1 MFKLHKVCNVF
12 IAAFLLT
19 IAFYQSAFAMI
30 PVIDALNAKLNLVT
44 SLKTATMVIQQIQ
57 QIQNQLQ
64 AIKYQATNLKT
75 LSGQNWDN
83 ARQSLSQLGN
93 AMQQGKSLAYSA
105 SNVDQQFKQR
115 FPGYTGSQGST
126 SDYSGEYK
134 KWVQT
139 NQDTMNGVMD
149 QINASY
155 EQQSQE
161 EALDQLLAQKAK
173 TPQGR
178 MQALQVGNEI
188 AAEQIA
194 QMQKLKATMMAQAN
208 AQAEYYAYQAQKDA
222 AKQQSVDAVVKTS
235 GAAYPQYQGK
245 SQFGLIPQFGSGG

>member
-1 MFKLHKVCNVF
+1 MFNIHKICKVF
-12 IAAFLLT
+12 MIPFLLT
-19 IAFYQSAFAMI
+19 IAVCQSAFAML
-30 PVIDALNAKLNLVT
+30 PVVDVLNAKLNLVT
-44 SLKTATMVIQQIQ
+44 SIKTATMVLQQIR
-57 QIQNQLQ
+57 QIQNQLRSIQ
-64 AIKYQATNLKT
+64 YQETNLKT

-93 AMQQGKSLAYSA
+93 AMQRGNALAYSA
-105 SNVDQQFKQR
+105 SNVDQQFKKQ
-115 FPGYTGSQGST
+115 FPGYTGSQGGT
-126 SDYSGEYK
+126 TDYSGEYR

-155 EQQSQE
+155 EQLSQE

-173 TPQGR
+173 TPLGR

-194 QMQKLKATMMAQAN
+194 QMQKLKATMMAQTN

-235 GAAYPQYQGK
+235 GAAYPRYKGMSK
-245 SQFGLIPQFGSGG
+245 FGLLPQFGNGG

>member
-1 MFKLHKVCNVF
+1 MLKHYTLRKVF
-12 IAAFLLT
+12 TLIILSILIAA
-19 IAFYQSAFAMI
+19 QPVFAMI
-30 PVIDALNAKLNLVT
+30 PVIDAVNAKLNLVT
-44 SLKTATMVIQQIQ
+44 SLKTATMVIQQLQ

-64 AIKYQATNLKT
+64 SIKYQAANLKS

-83 ARQSLSQLGN
+83 ARQALTQLGS
-93 AMQQGKSLAYSA
+93 AMQQGNALAYSA
-105 SNVDQQFKQR
+105 SNVDQQFKQH
-115 FPGYTGSQGST
+115 FPGYSSGQGGT
-126 SDYSGEYK
+126 TDYSSQYK

-155 EQQSQE
+155 EQQSRE
-161 EALDQLLAQKAK
+161 EAFDQLLAQKAK
-173 TPQGR
+173 STQGR

-222 AKQQSVDAVVKTS
+222 ARQQSVDAVVKTS
-235 GAAYPQYQGK
+235 DASYPQYQNK
-245 SQFGLIPQFGSGG
+245 SQFGLIPQFGNGG

>member
-1 MFKLHKVCNVF
+1 MLKLHKLRKVF
-12 IAAFLLT
+12 MVVSLLSLT
-19 IAFYQSAFAMI
+19 VYQSAFAML
-30 PVIDALNAKLNLVT
+30 PVIDAVNAKLNLVT
-44 SLKTATMVIQQIQ
+44 SLKTATMVIQQVQ
-57 QIQNQLQ
+57 QIKNQLQ
-64 AIKYQATNLKT
+64 AIQYQATNLKT

-83 ARQSLSQLGN
+83 ARQSLNQLAS
-93 AMQQGKSLAYSA
+93 AMQQGNALAYSA
-105 SNVDQQFKQR
+105 SNVDQQFKKQ
-115 FPGYTGSQGST
+115 FPGYTGEQGGT
-126 SDYSGEYK
+126 TDYSGQYQ

-139 NQDTMNGVMD
+139 NQDTMNGVID

-235 GAAYPQYQGK
+235 GSAYPSIK
-245 SQFGLIPQFGSGG
+245 VNPNSD